1 MTLAPAP
8 EVSAEARERG
18 LQKMIVEAGF
28 SNACAAVT
36 TGVILTAFAL
46 YLKASNFAIGLL
58 AAAPFLMQVL
68 QAPTVLLIER
78 LRARKRIA
86 VWASVTGRTALGL
99 MAVLA
104 VIGPSA
110 ATVST
115 LLALQFVYCAM
126 GAVGGCAWNAW
137 IKDLVPEHRLGAVFA
152 RRTTYATAVSLAAGL
167 VAAFTL
173 DRFGSGP
180 MQAWTFAGLYAFGFV
195 FGQISVA
202 VVARI
207 PEPGMPP
214 PGETIRLLP
223 LLRAPLK
230 DRNFRRL
237 IAFLASWQ
245 FAVNL
250 ATPFFTVFF
259 VRQLGFSMTFV
270 MGLSVLTQVANLVAL
285 RSWGLLSDRF
295 TNKSVLSVAAPVYI
309 VCIAGMILASQL
321 TDRTMIGVYLVGL
334 HLLMGLAVAGVTL
347 TSANIALKLSP
358 TGSATA
364 YIATNA
370 LITNLA
376 AGSAPIL
383 GGLFADFFAAR
394 RLEVVLRWTS
404 PDGVLAISPFR
415 LSNWDFYFLIA
426 AALGLYALHRL
437 SLVREKGEIDRRAM
451 VTEVMLQARRS
462 VRNLSPVAGLK
473 MLGEFPASLLRDG
486 RARERL
492 LRMRA
497 RRDFNPSIAG
507 AAPPS
512 RPRASP

>member
-364 YIATNA
+364 
-370 LITNLA
+370 
-376 AGSAPIL
+376 
-383 GGLFADFFAAR
+383 
-394 RLEVVLRWTS
+394 
-404 PDGVLAISPFR
+404 
-415 LSNWDFYFLIA
+415 
-426 AALGLYALHRL
+426 
-437 SLVREKGEIDRRAM
+437 
-451 VTEVMLQARRS
+451 
-462 VRNLSPVAGLK
+462 
-473 MLGEFPASLLRDG
+473 
-486 RARERL
+486 
-492 LRMRA
+492 
-497 RRDFNPSIAG
+497 
-507 AAPPS
+507 
-512 RPRASP
+512 